1 MNVRIAL
8 AAIACVVAL
17 AGCDSERRAISR
29 DDLPEVPSEPTETVE
44 LGDDGFG
51 VEQLEVTTQDLVE
64 FVNTGDEDHGIR
76 TSSSSIDTG
85 LLFPGE
91 STLVMF
97 DQPDRYELFDVAD
110 DAHTMTVLA
119 TEPPE
124 PSD

>member
-1 MNVRIAL
+1 MRIRLATAL
-8 AAIACVVAL
+8 VVCIVAL

-44 LGDDGFG
+44 LGDDGFD
-51 VEQLEVTTQDLVE
+51 VDEVEVTTQDLVE
-64 FVNTGDEDHGIR
+64 FVNTGDDDHGIR

-110 DAHTMTVLA
+110 DAHTMTVLVA
-119 TEPPE
+119 EPALPA
-124 PSD
+124 D

>member
-1 MNVRIAL
+1 MISRITV
-8 AAIACVVAL
+8 AAIACIVLL

-29 DDLPEVPSEPTETVE
+29 DDLPDVPSEPTERVE
-44 LGDDGFG
+44 VADDGFG
-51 VEQLEVTTQDLVE
+51 VDELEVTTQDLVE
-64 FVNTGDEDHGIR
+64 FVNTGDDDHGIR

-110 DAHTMTVLA
+110 DDHTMTVLV
-119 TEPPE
+119 TEPPS
-124 PSD
+124 PD

>member
-1 MNVRIAL
+1 MTIRL
-8 AAIACVVAL
+8 ATAVIACVVVL

-51 VEQLEVTTQDLVE
+51 VDELEVTTRDLVE
-64 FVNTGDEDHGIR
+64 FVNTGDDDHGIR

-97 DQPDRYELFDVAD
+97 DEPDRYELFDVAD
-110 DAHTMTVLA
+110 DDHTMTVLV
-119 TEPPE
+119 TEPP
-124 PSD
+124 PAD